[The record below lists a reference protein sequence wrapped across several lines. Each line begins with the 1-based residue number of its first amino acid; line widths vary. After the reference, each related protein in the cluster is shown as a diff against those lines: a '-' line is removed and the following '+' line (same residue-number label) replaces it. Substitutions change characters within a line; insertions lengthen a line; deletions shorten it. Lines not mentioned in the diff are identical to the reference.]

1 MLLGLLKFSQYLYDC
16 YGFMVAVR
24 KILDLLE
31 ISKKDSPTSE
41 HKNAKLETEVTSLE
55 IALPDYQKAR
65 FDYTQNHFNN
75 LCLTRQ
81 QAQKLLNAFFDDN
94 SEEIIKINNVCL
106 SNYSKE
112 EICNKIHI
120 ASGIEVVAGTV
131 LDNLC
136 ENDFSQEKLKY
147 LSELLD
153 AFGVSFLEKYFE
165 KKIDSQTIKYNLE
178 FDTMVVLKMNLIR
191 AILK

>member
-1 MLLGLLKFSQYLYDC
+1 
-16 YGFMVAVR
+16 MVAVR

-81 QAQKLLNAFFDDN
+81 QAQKLLNAFLM
-94 SEEIIKINNVCL
+94 IIQKR
-106 SNYSKE
+106 
-112 EICNKIHI
+112 
-120 ASGIEVVAGTV
+120 
-131 LDNLC
+131 
-136 ENDFSQEKLKY
+136 
-147 LSELLD
+147 LL
-153 AFGVSFLEKYFE
+153 
-165 KKIDSQTIKYNLE
+165 
-178 FDTMVVLKMNLIR
+178 R
-191 AILK
+191 